1 MLKLPVLDV
10 DGEKLGVV
18 NDFGIATGE
27 VFPHVTSLAFRGP
40 GKTPFMISWR
50 KWVDRIDETGVH
62 LKTSATEIRFSY
74 LQPTELLLARDVLN
88 KQIVDTQGMKVVRVN
103 DIKFSMSGENQL
115 RLLGAEVGARG
126 LLRAISPA
134 LEHIVEGFMKH
145 LGKPLSEDIIA
156 WSYMDLLDRS
166 TKNIQL
172 SVSHKTLGELHPAD
186 IADIIEQLDPR
197 LRAQVFAQLD
207 TAQAAEAISEFDD
220 DELMTEM
227 LEGLSDT
234 DASSM
239 LAMMDPDDAA
249 DLIDELDYEKAEK
262 LLRLMGVK
270 EEKAIRNLL
279 GYEDNT
285 AGRIMTSEFVSLPAT
300 ATVGDAI
307 EAIRELDEDF
317 ESVYYVYTEDP
328 SGMLTGVLS
337 LRTLIVADRDA
348 TLGQLAYRDLVYV
361 SPDEDQED
369 VTDEMTKYDLVA
381 IPVCDE
387 NRHILGI
394 VTFDDAMD
402 VIAEEHQEDLQIAG
416 VGSGDSASD
425 DSTNVLSWFV
435 HRQYWVVVWGIA
447 SCIMAT
453 VLGTALG
460 PAHLVVFPMCAMPL
474 VLLAASRMVSFVKNY
489 FLEYDGHDDEPKP
502 YLGFFFQSTGMGLIL
517 SLVTYCRHD
526 LVRSVLR
533 RCGAAHHVGHWLGG
547 RVQNTK
553 QKSGTKQ
560 KLTIAAIFGAM
571 GPGLL
576 AALSGND
583 AGGIATYS
591 SAGASYGYKMLWML
605 PVMTVLLIV
614 TQETAARCGCVTGK
628 GLASLIRE
636 RFGVRK
642 SVLAM
647 AALLIANT
655 AVTISEF
662 AGIASGLALFG
673 VPASIS
679 VPLVALLVWMLTMSG
694 SFQRIEKILLLVSCV
709 FVTYIVAAFMAGPNW
724 GEVAV
729 DLVVPNIQ
737 NDPSYVS
744 LVVATIGTT
753 IAPWMIFL
761 AQNNVVDK
769 NAGEDDIVLQ
779 RIDTVSGSLAADVI
793 AGFIIITTGTV
804 LFPAGIQISDAA
816 DAARALEPI
825 AGQWSTVLFA
835 SGLVAASFL
844 AACVLPGVTSSAICE
859 AFGWERGADRSW
871 DEAPVYRGI
880 ITAIIGISAVLVLM
894 PGVDLFQIMMTSQV
908 INGVLL
914 PVVLVFQVVIAAD
927 RHIMGT
933 NRNGR
938 VWNVLTWATIGVI
951 TVLTVVM
958 FVLQAMGYSA

>member
-1 MLKLPVLDV
+1 M
-10 DGEKLGVV
+10 
-18 NDFGIATGE
+18 
-27 VFPHVTSLAFRGP
+27 
-40 GKTPFMISWR
+40 
-50 KWVDRIDETGVH
+50 
-62 LKTSATEIRFSY
+62 
-74 LQPTELLLARDVLN
+74 
-88 KQIVDTQGMKVVRVN
+88 
-103 DIKFSMSGENQL
+103 
-115 RLLGAEVGARG
+115 
-126 LLRAISPA
+126 
-134 LEHIVEGFMKH
+134 
-145 LGKPLSEDIIA
+145 
-156 WSYMDLLDRS
+156 
-166 TKNIQL
+166 
-172 SVSHKTLGELHPAD
+172 
-186 IADIIEQLDPR
+186 
-197 LRAQVFAQLD
+197 
-207 TAQAAEAISEFDD
+207 
-220 DELMTEM
+220 
-227 LEGLSDT
+227 
-234 DASSM
+234 
-239 LAMMDPDDAA
+239 
-249 DLIDELDYEKAEK
+249 
-262 LLRLMGVK
+262 
-270 EEKAIRNLL
+270 
-279 GYEDNT
+279 
-285 AGRIMTSEFVSLPAT
+285 
-300 ATVGDAI
+300 
-307 EAIRELDEDF
+307 
-317 ESVYYVYTEDP
+317 
-328 SGMLTGVLS
+328 
-337 LRTLIVADRDA
+337 
-348 TLGQLAYRDLVYV
+348 
-361 SPDEDQED
+361 
-369 VTDEMTKYDLVA
+369 
-381 IPVCDE
+381 
-387 NRHILGI
+387 
-394 VTFDDAMD
+394 
-402 VIAEEHQEDLQIAG
+402 
-416 VGSGDSASD
+416 
-425 DSTNVLSWFV
+425 
-435 HRQYWVVVWGIA
+435 
-447 SCIMAT
+447 
-453 VLGTALG
+453 
-460 PAHLVVFPMCAMPL
+460 
-474 VLLAASRMVSFVKNY
+474 
-489 FLEYDGHDDEPKP
+489 
-502 YLGFFFQSTGMGLIL
+502 
-517 SLVTYCRHD
+517 
-526 LVRSVLR
+526 
-533 RCGAAHHVGHWLGG
+533 
-547 RVQNTK
+547 QNTK

-779 RIDTVSGSLAADVI
+779 RIDTVSGSLAAD
-793 AGFIIITTGTV
+793 
-804 LFPAGIQISDAA
+804 
-816 DAARALEPI
+816 AARALEPI

-871 DEAPVYRGI
+871 DEAPVYRGV

-927 RHIMGT
+927 RHIMGA

>member
-1 MLKLPVLDV
+1 M
-10 DGEKLGVV
+10 
-18 NDFGIATGE
+18 
-27 VFPHVTSLAFRGP
+27 
-40 GKTPFMISWR
+40 
-50 KWVDRIDETGVH
+50 
-62 LKTSATEIRFSY
+62 
-74 LQPTELLLARDVLN
+74 
-88 KQIVDTQGMKVVRVN
+88 
-103 DIKFSMSGENQL
+103 
-115 RLLGAEVGARG
+115 
-126 LLRAISPA
+126 
-134 LEHIVEGFMKH
+134 
-145 LGKPLSEDIIA
+145 
-156 WSYMDLLDRS
+156 
-166 TKNIQL
+166 
-172 SVSHKTLGELHPAD
+172 
-186 IADIIEQLDPR
+186 
-197 LRAQVFAQLD
+197 
-207 TAQAAEAISEFDD
+207 
-220 DELMTEM
+220 
-227 LEGLSDT
+227 
-234 DASSM
+234 
-239 LAMMDPDDAA
+239 
-249 DLIDELDYEKAEK
+249 
-262 LLRLMGVK
+262 
-270 EEKAIRNLL
+270 
-279 GYEDNT
+279 
-285 AGRIMTSEFVSLPAT
+285 
-300 ATVGDAI
+300 
-307 EAIRELDEDF
+307 
-317 ESVYYVYTEDP
+317 
-328 SGMLTGVLS
+328 
-337 LRTLIVADRDA
+337 
-348 TLGQLAYRDLVYV
+348 
-361 SPDEDQED
+361 
-369 VTDEMTKYDLVA
+369 
-381 IPVCDE
+381 
-387 NRHILGI
+387 
-394 VTFDDAMD
+394 
-402 VIAEEHQEDLQIAG
+402 
-416 VGSGDSASD
+416 
-425 DSTNVLSWFV
+425 
-435 HRQYWVVVWGIA
+435 
-447 SCIMAT
+447 
-453 VLGTALG
+453 
-460 PAHLVVFPMCAMPL
+460 
-474 VLLAASRMVSFVKNY
+474 
-489 FLEYDGHDDEPKP
+489 
-502 YLGFFFQSTGMGLIL
+502 
-517 SLVTYCRHD
+517 
-526 LVRSVLR
+526 
-533 RCGAAHHVGHWLGG
+533 
-547 RVQNTK
+547 QNTK
-553 QKSGTKQ
+553 QKPSTKQ

-779 RIDTVSGSLAADVI
+779 RIDTVSGSIAADII
-793 AGFIIITTGTV
+793 AGFIIITTG
-804 LFPAGIQISDAA
+804 
-816 DAARALEPI
+816 
-825 AGQWSTVLFA
+825 TVLFA

-927 RHIMGT
+927 RHIMGG